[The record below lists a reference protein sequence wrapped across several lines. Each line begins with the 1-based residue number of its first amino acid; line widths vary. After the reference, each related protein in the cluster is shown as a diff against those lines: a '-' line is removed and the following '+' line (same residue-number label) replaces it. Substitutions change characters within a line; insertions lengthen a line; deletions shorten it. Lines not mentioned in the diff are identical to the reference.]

1 MITLITA
8 VPGSGKTL
16 YAVELIDSYNQ
27 EGRTVYHNISGLRT
41 ERFARPDL
49 ILDAP
54 DDWRDTPHGSVVIY
68 DECQQPHLY
77 PATAQRGLVGDERLT
92 AMETHRHSGHD
103 LIFITQAPT
112 LVHHHVRKLCGRHIH
127 LYRARGL
134 QKASRYEWSHTCDD
148 PNNRGEQQRADFTW
162 WSFPKRYYDYY
173 QSATIHTHKFVMPT
187 KLKWLLIILIP
198 GFVYLGYRVQQ
209 SELLGGGATT
219 TTEPATS
226 TPSLAEQASSAVL
239 QQLNPQNPPITEPQN
254 PQPFV
259 EIEEFAQVTGCAVS
273 KKRRK
278 CNCYSNRGNILDM
291 SYEQCL
297 LVNREG
303 LSKSIIKHRSSP

>member
-16 YAVELIDSYNQ
+16 YAVELIDGFNQ
-27 EGRTVYHNISGLRT
+27 EGRLVYQNIAGLNKAL
-41 ERFARPDL
+41 FARPDL

-134 QKASRYEWSHTCDD
+134 QKASRYEWSHVCDS
-148 PNNRGEQQRADFTW
+148 PNDRGEQQRADFTFW
-162 WSFPKRYYDYY
+162 NFPRKYYDYY
-173 QSATIHTHKFVMPT
+173 TSATIHTHKFSMPT
-187 KLKWLLIILIP
+187 KLKVLLMVLIP
-198 GFVYLGYRVQQ
+198 GFIYLGYRVKQ
-209 SELLGGGATT
+209 SSFLSQSHVEQVQTVEAISPTL
-219 TTEPATS
+219 TEPKALFEPTQ
-226 TPSLAEQASSAVL
+226 QAQVE
-239 QQLNPQNPPITEPQN
+239 PIEPEEPKPFTE
-254 PQPFV
+254 
-259 EIEEFAQVTGCAVS
+259 IIEFAEVSGCATNT
-273 KKRRK
+273 KKRK
-278 CNCYSNRGNILDM
+278 CTCYSNRGNILDM
-291 SYEQCL
+291 SYEQCV
-297 LVNREG
+297 LVSKEG
-303 LSKSIIKHRSSP
+303 LSKSIIKNRSTP